1 VLYVTF
7 QVLRLSTL
15 RHSLRAFDIEI
26 KHFGT
31 SQGSKSGLK
40 DGKFD
45 VLFNSASWSVL
56 LLPGAAGWRMK
67 ANAMLSR
74 RGGEAGSGEVTVP
87 RSA

>member
-1 VLYVTF
+1 
-7 QVLRLSTL
+7 VLRLSTL
-15 RHSLRAFDIEI
+15 RHSLRAFDIGI

-40 DGKFD
+40 GGKFD
-45 VLFNSASWSVL
+45 VLIISASWSVL

-67 ANAMLSR
+67 ANAALSR
-74 RGGEAGSGEVTVP
+74 RGAKADLSEERDP

>member
-1 VLYVTF
+1 
-7 QVLRLSTL
+7 VLRLSTL
-15 RHSLRAFDIEI
+15 RHSLRAFDIGI

-74 RGGEAGSGEVTVP
+74 AGRQARASEESVP
-87 RSA
+87 ASA

>member
-1 VLYVTF
+1 VLYLTF
-7 QVLRLSTL
+7 KVLSLSTL
-15 RHSLRAFDIEI
+15 HHSLRAFDIGI

-40 DGKFD
+40 GGRID

-74 RGGEAGSGEVTVP
+74 AGRQARASEKTDP
-87 RSA
+87 ASA